1 MDCNP
6 VPLKS
11 IEKRCDCDPGGVDRN
26 AALHFR
32 YQPGAFD
39 LGLPFGASERMP
51 AALALAGLGIT
62 HVDDDGP
69 VTGRAFADVAFHFS
83 SLSTVGGGGPT
94 GMSLTWR
101 QSLASANS
109 SSMRLAISG

>member
-1 MDCNP
+1 MAQGAPISSSTVSGYMDCNP

-32 YQPGAFD
+32 YQAGAFD
-39 LGLPFGASERMP
+39 LGLPLGAGEGMP
-51 AALALAGLGIT
+51 AALALTGLRIA

-69 VTGRAFADVAFHFS
+69 VTGRPFADMALHFFSPS
-83 SLSTVGGGGPT
+83 SLVLGT
-94 GMSLTWR
+94 R
-101 QSLASANS
+101 
-109 SSMRLAISG
+109 